1 MGRRT
6 RGKAKKEGRV
16 LQTALN
22 GRPRAGANRRQ
33 DGVGNSAQGHIF
45 TPDGPKW
52 TAQSGG
58 GGRGENEGRTRGARH
73 KSPDGPKWTARSV
86 RGSRWGGGEGWGR
99 GE

>member
-1 MGRRT
+1 MGRRKT
-6 RGKAKKEGRV
+6 GKAKKEGCV

-22 GRPRAGANRRQ
+22 GRPRAGANRGE

-58 GGRGENEGRTRGARH
+58 GGRGENEGITLQTALNGRPGA
-73 KSPDGPKWTARSV
+73 
-86 RGSRWGGGEGWGR
+86 
-99 GE
+99 